1 MKILNLDSISVVILD
16 DEKLNYTGSEIEPLW
31 AFKKFN
37 IQKDSII
44 AFNGA
49 LNVSVKNMKD
59 LKDIKEESKYGD
71 VLIKSSNAINF
82 IVEHFDNP
90 DLKMIYLRQRILV
103 SIAKEIIEEI
113 TNKKLKRNGD
123 DLYYNNGKLS
133 VSIACRG
140 ISSAKIH
147 LGINVS
153 NIGAPDYINT
163 SSLGDLGIDIHDNQN
178 IIDIME
184 KIATKYGE
192 EMDKIEKDMRKTM
205 YLI

>member
-1 MKILNLDSISVVILD
+1 MKTVHFDSISVLIVDDKKLD
-16 DEKLNYTGSEIEPLW
+16 YTGSEIEPLW
-31 AFKKFN
+31 AFKKFDV
-37 IQKDSII
+37 QKDSIV

-49 LNVSVKNMKD
+49 LNVSIKNMKD
-59 LKDIKEESKYGD
+59 LKDIKKESKHGD
-71 VLIKSSNAINF
+71 ILIKSSNALNF

-103 SIAKEIIEEI
+103 SIAKDVIENI
-113 TNKKLKRNGD
+113 ANKKLERIGD
-123 DLYYNNGKLS
+123 DLYYRNGKLS

-147 LGINVS
+147 LGINVL
-153 NIGAPDYINT
+153 NMGVPNYVNT
-163 SSLGDLGIDIHDNQN
+163 SSLDDLGIDVNDNTIN
-178 IIDIME
+178 DIME